1 MQIQE
6 MQLNEDN
13 LHRTNDTTSEKAQ
26 RPVDSIGIIT
36 EIITS
41 NENPGM
47 EWLTVLC
54 NLNRVGNNLILPE

>member
-1 MQIQE
+1 MRIIYIG
-6 MQLNEDN
+6 L
-13 LHRTNDTTSEKAQ
+13 TTQPVKSQ
-26 RPVDSIGIIT
+26 RPVDPIGIIT

-54 NLNRVGNNLILPE
+54 NLNRVGNNFDFARMKWYKGK